1 MQMVI
6 ELLVEGFMRSI
17 MQSYASDYCRLYY
30 TDRGDFDE
38 LDVGRYTLSLAKLR
52 YPLRETLEEVNK
64 FIKIGHRGDKR
75 FYILA
80 KKNEDGDLTFNI
92 ENY

>member
-1 MQMVI
+1 MVI
-6 ELLVEGFMRSI
+6 ELLIEGFMREI
-17 MQSYASDYCRLYY
+17 MTKYASDYCRLYY

-38 LDVGRYTLSLAKLR
+38 LDINRYTLSLAKLR

-80 KKNEDGDLTFNI
+80 KKNENGEVTLNI